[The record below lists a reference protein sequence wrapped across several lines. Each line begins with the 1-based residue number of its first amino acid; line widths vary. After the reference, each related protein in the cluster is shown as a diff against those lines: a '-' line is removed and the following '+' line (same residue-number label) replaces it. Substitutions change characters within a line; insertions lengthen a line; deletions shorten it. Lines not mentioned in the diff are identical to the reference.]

1 MELLRLKSIPTSAD
15 NDGVVALKA
24 PVDPATLAHDK
35 LRQGPFW
42 QRLPAYA
49 EIPEEKFL
57 DHSWQ
62 GKNSIS
68 RVEKLLE
75 SLRGVVSEEFI
86 KDASVGFQRA
96 PMSVRVTPYIMS
108 LIDWENPYTDPL
120 RIQFIPLGSRL
131 LPDHP
136 KLGLDSL
143 HEQADAPVPGLTH
156 RYPDKALFLPLN
168 TCPVYCRFCT
178 RSYAVGVDTEEVEKV
193 ELRVSPERWQRA
205 FRYIA
210 SRPELEDIVI
220 SGGDAYNLRSTQ
232 ITEIGE
238 ALLAMPNIR
247 RLRFATKGPAVMPQK
262 VLSDMAWTDALT
274 RIVEKGR
281 KLHKEVALHT
291 HFNHP
296 EEITWISQNA
306 MDLLFERGIT
316 VRNQSVLVRG
326 VNDKVDVMSLLVK
339 RLGHVNVHP
348 YYVYMH
354 DLVKGVEDLRTSVDT
369 ALVIEKHV
377 RGITAGFNTPTFVV
391 DAPGG
396 GGKRDVHSF
405 EHYDRETGI
414 SVFTSPS
421 VHSEATY
428 FYFDPLHL
436 LSPEVQKRWKSPIE
450 QDAMLATALSHAK
463 AQVRVSVRP
472 GPSRPSR

>member
-1 MELLRLKSIPTSAD
+1 MELLRLKSAPDDADGDGVPALKPAVDPTSL
-15 NDGVVALKA
+15 VH
-24 PVDPATLAHDK
+24 TK
-35 LRQGPFW
+35 LRSGPFW
-42 QRLPAYA
+42 QKVPAYA
-49 EIPEEKFL
+49 EITEEKFL

-62 GKNSIS
+62 SKNSIT
-68 RVEKLLE
+68 RVDKLLE
-75 SLRGVVSEEFI
+75 SLKGVVSDEFV
-86 KDASVGFQRA
+86 KDAEVGFQRA
-96 PMSVRVTPYIMS
+96 PMSVRVTPYIMA
-108 LIDWENPYTDPL
+108 LIDWENPYNDPL

-220 SGGDAYNLRSTQ
+220 SGGDAYNLRATQ
-232 ITEIGE
+232 ITEIGD

-247 RLRFATKGPAVMPQK
+247 RMRIATKGPAVMPQK
-262 VLSDMAWTDALT
+262 ILTDTQWTDALT
-274 RIVEKGR
+274 RVVEKGR

-296 EEITWISQNA
+296 EEITSITQDA
-306 MDLLFERGIT
+306 MNVLFERGIT

-326 VNDKVDVMSLLVK
+326 VNDKPEIMGLLVK

-348 YYVYMH
+348 YYVYIH
-354 DLVKGVEDLRTSVDT
+354 DLVKGVEDLRTSLAA

-377 RGITAGFNTPTFVV
+377 RGLTAGFNTPTFVV

-396 GGKRDVHSF
+396 GGKRDAHSF

-421 VHSEATY
+421 VHSDTY
-428 FYFDPLHL
+428 YLYFDPLHA
-436 LSPEVQKRWKSPIE
+436 LSVDVQKRWKSPIE
-450 QDAMLATALSHAK
+450 QDAMLTAALSRAK
-463 AQVRVSVRP
+463 TQHRASLRPASVRP
-472 GPSRPSR
+472 SR

>member
-1 MELLRLKSIPTSAD
+1 MDLVTLKRDKAGGDAAEEVT
-15 NDGVVALKA
+15 ALKP
-24 PVDPATLAHDK
+24 PVNPATLVHAQ
-35 LRQGPFW
+35 LRAGPFW
-42 QRLPAYA
+42 QRVPAYA
-49 EIPEEKFL
+49 NVSEETFR
-57 DHSWQ
+57 DHAWQ
-62 GKNSIS
+62 SKNSIS

-75 SLRGVVSEEFI
+75 NLKGVVSDEFV
-86 KDASVGFQRA
+86 KDAEVGFQRA

-108 LIDWENPYTDPL
+108 LIDWSQPYTDPL

-156 RYPDKALFLPLN
+156 RYPDKALFLPLS

-193 ELRVSPERWQRA
+193 ELRVSVERWQRA

-220 SGGDAYNLRSTQ
+220 SGGDAYNLRATQ

-238 ALLAMPNIR
+238 TLLAMPNIR

-262 VLSDMAWTDALT
+262 ILTDQAWTDALT
-274 RIVEKGR
+274 SVVDHGR
-281 KLHKEVALHT
+281 KLHKEVVLHT

-296 EEITWISQNA
+296 TEITAITEEA
-306 MDLLFERGIT
+306 MNLLFERGIT
-316 VRNQSVLVRG
+316 VRNQCVLQRG
-326 VNDKVDVMSLLVK
+326 VNDTARVMTLLAK

-348 YYVYMH
+348 YYVYLH
-354 DLVKGVEDLRTSVDT
+354 DLVKGVEDLRTSLDT
-369 ALVIEKHV
+369 AIIIEKHV
-377 RGITAGFNTPTFVV
+377 RGATAGFNTPTFVV

-405 EHYDRETGI
+405 EHYDRDTGI

-421 VHSEATY
+421 VHSDAHY

-450 QDAMLATALSHAK
+450 QEAMMATALGQAK
-463 AQVRVSVRP
+463 KQVRASLP
-472 GPSRPSR
+472 PPPLSR